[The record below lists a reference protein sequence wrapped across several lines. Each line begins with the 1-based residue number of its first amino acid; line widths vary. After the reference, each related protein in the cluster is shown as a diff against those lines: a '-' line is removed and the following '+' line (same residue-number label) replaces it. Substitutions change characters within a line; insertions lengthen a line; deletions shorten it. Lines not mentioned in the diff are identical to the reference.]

1 MNKSILFKGVFLTI
15 LSSTSLLFAQ
25 IPNLAASSEIHKERT
40 EVPRTEDNTIASYKT
55 NLINTKQIFNINNV
69 SSINKNGVN
78 YQVTKSGFVSF
89 KIFDYNG
96 NEVASL
102 INRKQYTG
110 NYFANFSTINLS
122 SGIYK
127 YSISLDDKSICSRTL
142 FVN

>member
-1 MNKSILFKGVFLTI
+1 MNKSILLKGVFFTI

-25 IPNLAASSEIHKERT
+25 NPNSAASSEMHKERT
-40 EVPRTEDNTIASYKT
+40 EVPRTEDNTIATYET
-55 NLINTKQIFNINNV
+55 NMINNKQIFNINNV
-69 SSINKNGVN
+69 STINKSGVN
-78 YQVTKSGFVSF
+78 YQVTKSGFVSL

-102 INRKQYTG
+102 INRKQYTS

-127 YSISLDDKSICSRTL
+127 YSISLDTKFIC
-142 FVN
+142 